1 SRGRRWCPVAVVG
14 DGIAQVNMVG
24 HIVSRDVVV
33 ALVFA
38 SQNQATIRV
47 HLDHTEAFSVGHPQ
61 VGGVGSGHH
70 GVPGEDVQ
78 SIASGDRVVVGFVV
92 VGGDAWGLDVR
103 VEVRGLVIGGHGA
116 RDAAGS
122 FDI

>member
-1 SRGRRWCPVAVVG
+1 
-14 DGIAQVNMVG
+14 VG

-47 HLDHTEAFSVGHPQ
+47 HLDHTEAFAVCHPWVGA
-61 VGGVGSGHH
+61 VGSGHH
-70 GVPGEDVQ
+70 GVLGEDVQ
-78 SIASGDRVVVGFVV
+78 SIASGDRVVVGFEVA
-92 VGGDAWGLDVR
+92 GGDALGWDGCG
-103 VEVRGLVIGGHGA
+103 EGCGLVIGGHGD
-116 RDAAGS
+116 RDAAAS